1 VSDQPQRLGAL
12 LGSFDSLSSE
22 QREAIVTYLRE
33 AWIAQTGSAP
43 GGFSV
48 DLESLQRVFSP
59 EVTPKSIRAAAQ
71 SLIAVPR
78 ERPNIPAELYLPVT
92 SRAGF
97 VTPEGRLLLELGDD
111 REVTHLLDLTLRLVR
126 FYGSTHRKVVARA
139 VSIGGDLRPQT
150 LGFYYFLLLNGCL
163 GESHALMVPKDRR
176 DEREL
181 ATAVMRVAE
190 AFSTSIGG
198 SPVATRERTRL
209 TSNWIVTEAHRQS
222 MGAVRLEDI
231 QGTTRCFV
239 VESRRG
245 QLLGMISASLAKRRA
260 VDLTRVRLAAETAQ
274 STYSDIL
281 PRLKSWGLTWER
293 SVRDHDLCLELETAY
308 VKSLQV
314 PK

>member
-1 VSDQPQRLGAL
+1 MSDQPQRLGAL

-198 SPVATRERTRL
+198 SPVATRERDSPDEQLDCHRGASPIDGRGAPRGHSGNDPVLRRRESARAASGDDLGIACQATRGGPHEG
-209 TSNWIVTEAHRQS
+209 TTCRGN
-222 MGAVRLEDI
+222 GAVY
-231 QGTTRCFV
+231 
-239 VESRRG
+239 
-245 QLLGMISASLAKRRA
+245 LLGHP
-260 VDLTRVRLAAETAQ
+260 AAAQ
-274 STYSDIL
+274 ELGPNLGT
-281 PRLKSWGLTWER
+281 
-293 SVRDHDLCLELETAY
+293 LC
-308 VKSLQV
+308 SR
-314 PK
+314 P